1 MLGAESDTVLDEVRS
16 LVAEESRL
24 RRELGMTPG
33 PTFYELCAM
42 SGDQLALEQTKLR
55 MELGLPTDDSPAGA
69 S

>member
-1 MLGAESDTVLDEVRS
+1 MMGDERDFVLDEVRS

-24 RRELGMTPG
+24 RRELGISPG

-42 SGDQLALEQTKLR
+42 TGDQLWLEVTKLR
-55 MELGLPTDDSPAGA
+55 MELGRPADDGPGSG